1 MQRAAILAS
10 AMPVALDTNGTV
22 REARGFTSSRYTMSS
37 PFSPAWIANWVFI
50 RPTTFRALASSTT
63 WRRSSAWVS
72 ADSEYG
78 GSEQDESPECT
89 PASSMCSIT
98 PPISTLPSLSA
109 MMSTS
114 TSTALSRKRSSS
126 TGESLDT
133 FTASRT

>member
-1 MQRAAILAS
+1 VS
-10 AMPVALDTNGTV
+10 VPSSLDW
-22 REARGFTSSRYTMSS
+22 M
-37 PFSPAWIANWVFI
+37 ANWVFI
-50 RPTTFRALASSTT
+50 RPTTFSAFASSRTC
-63 WRRSSAWVS
+63 RRSSSWV
-72 ADSEYG
+72 ACDSEYG

-98 PPISTLPSLSA
+98 PPIRVAPVASA
-109 MMSTS
+109 IRSTS

>member
-1 MQRAAILAS
+1 M
-10 AMPVALDTNGTV
+10 V
-22 REARGFTSSRYTMSS
+22 SS
-37 PFSPAWIANWVFI
+37 PSSLVWIANWVVI
-50 RPTTFRALASSTT
+50 RPTTFRALSSSTT
-63 WRRSSAWVS
+63 WRRSSAWVL

-98 PPISTLPSLSA
+98 PPIRTLPSLSA

-114 TSTALSRKRSSS
+114 HSTALSRKRSSS